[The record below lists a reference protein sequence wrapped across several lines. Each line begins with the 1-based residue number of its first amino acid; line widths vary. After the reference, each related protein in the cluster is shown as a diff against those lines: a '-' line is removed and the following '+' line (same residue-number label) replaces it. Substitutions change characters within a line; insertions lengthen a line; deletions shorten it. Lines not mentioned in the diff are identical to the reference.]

1 MMKHWNWL
9 ALALPIALACGG
21 AAALAHGKHFSAGEP
36 GKPGEKS
43 RTVEVVMKE
52 GDGTMSY
59 TPDQFEV
66 KRGEQI
72 RFVIRNE
79 GALTHEFMLASE
91 QENAEHGKLM
101 ERFPNMEHDDPNGK
115 NIGSRQVGRDRL
127 EVHKAGKVRIR
138 LSYPRSP
145 SSRDARLDRRQ
156 VRSIRR
162 LP

>member
-1 MMKHWNWL
+1 MRKHWNWL
-9 ALALPIALACGG
+9 VLALPIAVACGG

-91 QENAEHGKLM
+91 KENAEHGKLM

-115 NIGSRQVGRDRL
+115 TL
-127 EVHKAGKVRIR
+127 EAGKSAEIVWKFTKPGRFEFACLIPGHHQAGMHG
-138 LSYPRSP
+138 LI
-145 SSRDARLDRRQ
+145 
-156 VRSIRR
+156 VVK
-162 LP
+162 

>member
-1 MMKHWNWL
+1 MRKHWNWL
-9 ALALPIALACGG
+9 VLALPIAVACGG

-91 QENAEHGKLM
+91 KENAEHGKLM

-115 NIGSRQVGRDRL
+115 TL
-127 EVHKAGKVRIR
+127 EAGKSAEIVWKFTKPGSFEFACLIPGHHQAGMHG
-138 LSYPRSP
+138 LI
-145 SSRDARLDRRQ
+145 
-156 VRSIRR
+156 VVK
-162 LP
+162 

>member
-1 MMKHWNWL
+1 
-9 ALALPIALACGG
+9 
-21 AAALAHGKHFSAGEP
+21 
-36 GKPGEKS
+36 
-43 RTVEVVMKE
+43 MKE

-59 TPDQFEV
+59 TPDLVDV

-115 NIGSRQVGRDRL
+115 TL
-127 EVHKAGKVRIR
+127 EAGKSAEIVWKFTKPGKFEFACLIPGHHQAGMHG
-138 LSYPRSP
+138 LI
-145 SSRDARLDRRQ
+145 
-156 VRSIRR
+156 VVK
-162 LP
+162 

>member
-59 TPDQFEV
+59 TPDLVDV

-115 NIGSRQVGRDRL
+115 TL
-127 EVHKAGKVRIR
+127 EAGKSAEIVWKFTKPGKFEFACLIPGHHQAGMHG
-138 LSYPRSP
+138 LI
-145 SSRDARLDRRQ
+145 
-156 VRSIRR
+156 VVK
-162 LP
+162 

>member
-91 QENAEHGKLM
+91 KENAEHGKLM

-115 NIGSRQVGRDRL
+115 TL
-127 EVHKAGKVRIR
+127 EAGKSAEIVWKFTKPGRFEFACLIPGHHQAGMHG
-138 LSYPRSP
+138 LI
-145 SSRDARLDRRQ
+145 
-156 VRSIRR
+156 VVK
-162 LP
+162 